1 MIRRHCLVVL
11 LITFATAA
19 ALHRAAAADPDLQDL
34 SPQHPAVLRAKVQLD
49 QARQRW
55 ERARKSLDQAQ
66 AMFHDMQEVLRSK
79 TGRIDVSPASLQ
91 KAAARLEAELESLQL
106 DAAGGAARMDALEKT
121 IATEAARGQEKS
133 KGDEVAAELTIVVSA
148 RENTLKRMEMLAQ
161 QATVSQEEVERARAT
176 LAEAKAR
183 LAERRMSVAAAAG
196 GGALSDW
203 NRELLNLSLDAQER
217 RARTLFLKESIERL
231 RSGLPHLD
239 KLQEYQDALPTA
251 RQELVEARRALEE
264 TERDFAGLPAVET
277 QPNVPS
283 KPKP

>member
-1 MIRRHCLVVL
+1 
-11 LITFATAA
+11 
-19 ALHRAAAADPDLQDL
+19 
-34 SPQHPAVLRAKVQLD
+34 VQLD

-66 AMFHDMQEVLRSK
+66 AMFRDIQEELRSR

-106 DAAGGAARMDALEKT
+106 DAAGSAARMEALEKT
-121 IATEAARGQEKS
+121 IATEAARGQEKA
-133 KGDEVAAELTIVVSA
+133 KGDEVAAELMIVVSA
-148 RENTLKRMEMLAQ
+148 RENALKRMEMLAQ

-183 LAERRMSVAAAAG
+183 LAERRLTVAAAAG

-217 RARTLFLKESIERL
+217 RARTLFLKESIDRL

-264 TERDFAGLPAVET
+264 TERIYSGLPAEDP
-277 QPNVPS
+277 QPNAPS